1 LLQKGSADL
10 AKKEEK
16 TMYSKISHFGIL
28 VIAMVAFRM
37 LCPGALAKEAKAKA
51 APKAK
56 TTIQRFIGTWKLVT
70 SEFRTSDGKVTY
82 PLGEKAVGMLMYDSG
97 GRMAAQ
103 LMRPDRPKF
112 ASGDMRGGTPEEI
125 EAAAEGYVAY
135 FGTYEVDDRK
145 GTIVHHVEASLF
157 PNWLGQDQMRFFE
170 FSADLLTLKTPS
182 ILSGGQ
188 EITGVLVWKRL
199 P

>member
-1 LLQKGSADL
+1 
-10 AKKEEK
+10 
-16 TMYSKISHFGIL
+16 MYSKRSYLCIL
-28 VIAMVAFRM
+28 MIAMAVFLM
-37 LCPGALAKEAKAKA
+37 LCPGVLAKEAKAKA

-82 PLGEKAVGMLMYDSG
+82 PLGEKAVGILVYDSG

-125 EAAAEGYVAY
+125 KTAAEGYVAY
-135 FGTYEVDDRK
+135 FGTYEVDDKK
-145 GTIVHHVEASLF
+145 GTVVHHVDASLF
-157 PNWLGQDQMRFFE
+157 PNWLGQDQTRFFE
-170 FSADLLTLKTPS
+170 FSDDLLTLKTPP

-199 P
+199 NNKH

>member
-1 LLQKGSADL
+1 MPGE
-10 AKKEEK
+10 EEK
-16 TMYSKISHFGIL
+16 AGRLSRREFVSLGPGIAL
-28 VIAMVAFRM
+28 GGMVG
-37 LCPGALAKEAKAKA
+37 GAASSLLKSGRKEEAKAKA

-56 TTIQRFIGTWKLVT
+56 TTIQRFISAWKLVT
-70 SEFRTSDGKVTY
+70 SEFHTSDGKVTY
-82 PLGEKAVGMLMYDSG
+82 PLGEKAVGILMYDGG

-125 EAAAEGYVAY
+125 KTAVEGYVAY
-135 FGTYEVDDRK
+135 FGTYEVDDKK
-145 GTIVHHVEASLF
+145 GTVVHHVEASLF
-157 PNWLGQDQMRFFE
+157 PNWLGQDQIRFFE
-170 FSADLLTLKTPS
+170 FSADLLTLKTLP

-188 EITGVLVWKRL
+188 EITGVLVWKRR